1 MNGLDFLQK
10 SENMESNMQY
20 FLSYIRDVVG
30 NNYLGLKIDKDLVE
44 PFLNELKEILGS
56 EYETYTNLQQQRDHG
71 SYHITVI
78 NTMDYNKLSKSDLDK
93 FINSLEPIMKYPI
106 DDLQMLGV
114 GTAQKNENRA
124 YFVVCRSEKLQAI
137 RKRYELPEQDF
148 HITLGF
154 KFKDVHGIRKNEV
167 LKKTSKFIQLLSA
180 EYLKKENFEFLRKI
194 DNWDENPD
202 LEIIPISL
210 SESYLKIKVGD
221 LLMDIGLTEDN
232 KFQIFT
238 RYKDDKNLSRM
249 STTELLKIIT
259 KKRFLK

>member
-1 MNGLDFLQK
+1 MIYYLTTLKDT
-10 SENMESNMQY
+10 
-20 FLSYIRDVVG
+20 IG
-30 NNYLGLKIDKDLVE
+30 NNYLGIRIDKPLVE
-44 PFLNELKEILGS
+44 PFLEELKDILGS

-78 NTMDYNKLSKSDLDK
+78 NVMDYNKLSKQGIDQ
-93 FINSLEPIMKYPI
+93 FINSLETVIKYPI

-154 KFKDVHGIRKNEV
+154 KFKDVFGIRKNEV
-167 LKKTSKFIQLLSA
+167 LKKTSKFIQLLGV

-194 DNWDENPD
+194 DNWNENPD

-221 LLMDIGLTEDN
+221 FFMDIGLTEDN

-238 RYKDDKNLSRM
+238 RYKEDKNSPRM
-249 STTELLKIIT
+249 STTEILKIIT
-259 KKRFLK
+259 KKDF